1 MGRLHQATRLDDAV
15 DQLLLADWPP
25 ADMVRFRR
33 GGGNRLA
40 AGEAA
45 FFKLRDCSAGDR
57 ERQDAALPSAG
68 TAGGGL
74 YSGVARTG
82 FHVPFLML
90 MRPFLDLQFGDRIV
104 TLMAALVLV
113 LQIAMVAQRWI
124 VIHIRI
130 FAAQSF
136 FLAMI
141 AATIAWF
148 NHAPHLY
155 VAAALTL
162 VVKVILVP
170 ILFERL
176 VKRMEIHEEIEPIV
190 NVPLSVV
197 IAGGL
202 TLVGYVVAESFYR
215 PDEPGLGHNMLAVA
229 VSLFLI
235 GFFTMINR
243 RKALTQVLA
252 LLSLENGLFL
262 AAISLTYGMPL
273 IVELGVFFDVL
284 VAAMVLAILVYRIRQ
299 PVESVYVSRLRWLR
313 G

>member
-1 MGRLHQATRLDDAV
+1 MT
-15 DQLLLADWPP
+15 
-25 ADMVRFRR
+25 
-33 GGGNRLA
+33 
-40 AGEAA
+40 
-45 FFKLRDCSAGDR
+45 
-57 ERQDAALPSAG
+57 
-68 TAGGGL
+68 
-74 YSGVARTG
+74 
-82 FHVPFLML
+82 PFLN
-90 MRPFLDLQFGDRIV
+90 LQFGERIV
-104 TLMAALVLV
+104 TLLAALVLV
-113 LQIAMVAQRWI
+113 LQIAMVSQRWI
-124 VIHIRI
+124 VINIRI

-148 NHAPHLY
+148 NHAPHIF

-190 NVPLSVV
+190 NVPLSIV

-202 TLVGYVVAESFYR
+202 TLVGYVVAASFYR
-215 PDEPGLGHNMLAVA
+215 PDAPGLGHNALAVA
-229 VSLFLI
+229 ISLFLI

-273 IVELGVFFDVL
+273 IVELGILFDVL
-284 VAAMVLAILVYRIRQ
+284 VAAMVMGILVYRIRETF
-299 PVESVYVSRLRWLR
+299 ESIDVSRLRRLR

>member
-1 MGRLHQATRLDDAV
+1 
-15 DQLLLADWPP
+15 
-25 ADMVRFRR
+25 
-33 GGGNRLA
+33 
-40 AGEAA
+40 
-45 FFKLRDCSAGDR
+45 
-57 ERQDAALPSAG
+57 
-68 TAGGGL
+68 
-74 YSGVARTG
+74 
-82 FHVPFLML
+82 
-90 MRPFLDLQFGDRIV
+90 MRPFLDLQLGDRIV

-124 VIHIRI
+124 VVHIRI

-148 NHAPHLY
+148 NHAPHIY

-176 VKRMEIHEEIEPIV
+176 VERVEIREAIKPIV
-190 NVPLSVV
+190 NVPLSVL
-197 IAGGL
+197 ISGGL

-215 PDEPGLGHNMLAVA
+215 PDESGLGHNMLAVA
-229 VSLFLI
+229 ISLFLI
-235 GFFTMINR
+235 GFFTIINR

-284 VAAMVLAILVYRIRQ
+284 VAAMVLGILVYRIRETF
-299 PVESVYVSRLRWLR
+299 ESMDVSRLRRLR